1 MEQEYIYKYNDE
13 TKDFSPNTIKASL
26 IKVPQQPNFV
36 DCGLFALHYFKL
48 FFEVSLLFEYC
59 TIHK

>member
-1 MEQEYIYKYNDE
+1 MEQEYISKYNDE

-48 FFEVSLLFEYC
+48 FFEVS
-59 TIHK
+59 